1 MGSKTA
7 PSVTYGTNGFFL
19 KFENSANMGLDSSG
33 NSNNW
38 TVGAGTLTQNI
49 DSPTNVY
56 NTLTFLGGRRG
67 TIGNGGLSHEGSGA
81 TAPDNAFSNF
91 AVQSG
96 KWYAEAKI
104 ITGNN
109 YNGIGVISEKNPYMN
124 KGTDYLSN
132 SNDALMYVY
141 SDVYRGGGAISGT
154 YAQLAVNDIVQIALD
169 ADNNFLYFGVNGT
182 WQNSSVPTSGSSGT
196 NALNLATYLGTG
208 IDYIIAVETGGA
220 SNTRKIELNFGGG
233 YFGTTAV
240 ASANADANGHGI
252 FEYAVPSGYYAMNTK
267 NIKEFG

>member
-1 MGSKTA
+1 MFITRA
-7 PSVTYGTNGFFL
+7 
-19 KFENSANMGLDSSG
+19 
-33 NSNNW
+33 
-38 TVGAGTLTQNI
+38 
-49 DSPTNVY
+49 
-56 NTLTFLGGRRG
+56 FLGGRRG

-169 ADNNFLYFGVNGT
+169 ADNNFF
-182 WQNSSVPTSGSSGT
+182 
-196 NALNLATYLGTG
+196 
-208 IDYIIAVETGGA
+208 
-220 SNTRKIELNFGGG
+220 
-233 YFGTTAV
+233 
-240 ASANADANGHGI
+240 I
-252 FEYAVPSGYYAMNTK
+252 FRS
-267 NIKEFG
+267 

>member
-1 MGSKTA
+1 MIL
-7 PSVTYGTNGFFL
+7 V
-19 KFENSANMGLDSSG
+19 
-33 NSNNW
+33 
-38 TVGAGTLTQNI
+38 
-49 DSPTNVY
+49 
-56 NTLTFLGGRRG
+56 
-67 TIGNGGLSHEGSGA
+67 
-81 TAPDNAFSNF
+81 
-91 AVQSG
+91 
-96 KWYAEAKI
+96 
-104 ITGNN
+104 
-109 YNGIGVISEKNPYMN
+109 
-124 KGTDYLSN
+124 
-132 SNDALMYVY
+132 
-141 SDVYRGGGAISGT
+141 
-154 YAQLAVNDIVQIALD
+154 ALD